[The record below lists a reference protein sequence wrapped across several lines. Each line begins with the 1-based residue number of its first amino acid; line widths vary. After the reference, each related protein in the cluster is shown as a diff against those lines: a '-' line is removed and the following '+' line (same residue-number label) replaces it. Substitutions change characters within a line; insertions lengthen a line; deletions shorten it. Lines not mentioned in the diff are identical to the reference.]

1 MGAETNSKDGSTD
14 AVVEKV
20 KMENSAGVVAETV
33 KMEVQFWM
41 QKQTVKIEVEMW
53 QHAEIVKDEVQVW
66 EQRWRRE
73 MKECGSR
80 GSRDRRVA
88 RRRSKNS
95 PY

>member
-1 MGAETNSKDGSTD
+1 MQA
-14 AVVEKV
+14 
-20 KMENSAGVVAETV
+20 VVAETV
-33 KMEVQFWM
+33 KMKVQFWM

-66 EQRWRRE
+66 EQRWQRE

-80 GSRDRRVA
+80 GNRDRRVA
-88 RRRSKNS
+88 RRRRKNS